1 MYLSR
6 GRALVLLVVTVAALV
21 GARFT
26 FAGPDPASVIEDIN
40 ARLVAPCFLTDDGR
54 GVHARVHVTSR
65 TTEATQV
72 VLRLAV
78 TSKGGTEAVWK
89 DVPLPAGSHEQSVV
103 VRGTLDKPR
112 PNGRCLLGVD
122 Y

>member
-26 FAGPDPASVIEDIN
+26 FGGPDPASVIDDID
-40 ARLVAPCFLTDDGR
+40 ARLVAPCFITGDGR
-54 GVHARVHVTSR
+54 SVHARVDVASR

-78 TSKGGTEAVWK
+78 TSRGTEAVWK

-112 PNGRCLLGVD
+112 PNGRCSLGVD